1 MGKCLIDGHLIAAS
15 RNVLQHSEV
24 ASCLLT
30 EPKMLSEFVG
40 DLPALLRTGLKEN
53 QWLPL

>member
-15 RNVLQHSEV
+15 RNVLQHFEV

-30 EPKMLSEFVG
+30 EPKILSGFVG
-40 DLPALLRTGLKEN
+40 DLPALLDTGLKEN
-53 QWLPL
+53 RWLPL